1 MKKYLVLV
9 SLFFMSFINAYDRIS
24 LGSYAHYNSK
34 PEHDN
39 KPLIFTYDTFNNEK
53 NFYGIA
59 LFNNSFGISI
69 PFSLEF
75 KMVSTMVRIRVIGVF
90 NSCDTFATNF

>member
-9 SLFFMSFINAYDRIS
+9 SLFFISFINAYDRIS
-24 LGSYAHYNSK
+24 LGSYAHYTSK

-39 KPLIFTYDTFNNEK
+39 KPFIFTYDTFNNEK

-59 LFNNSFGISI
+59 LIIIHLVSF
-69 PFSLEF
+69 L
-75 KMVSTMVRIRVIGVF
+75 
-90 NSCDTFATNF
+90 NFCIKGM